1 MTNSSICS
9 RCSESFRIHGCLNSC
24 KPRTDQRGS
33 CSIQRCF
40 VLHGVRGQEKVR
52 FLMAALHC
60 DQFRGRPSFWWRPF
74 VFCAAICDENWYVL
88 RKSFITWTK
97 KTHLKT
103 SSPLNNSGGGWHAPV
118 LHWLWVSK
126 NIMLFHCAFEVTNT
140 FPDEWCQMSHLPKQN
155 VYNSNVVPQMS
166 QPQKNLNDLKH
177 YIQQSLQTMIH
188 FKIIQVPFL
197 FWSPLEATSIFLAS
211 FLKKPAMPPAT
222 WTDGCHGLS
231 SSEEWWLL
239 KCESAPMLLPD
250 KPALDIWEAELPAP
264 ELPERV
270 EFAWERHQSK

>member
-1 MTNSSICS
+1 MGWEVRK
-9 RCSESFRIHGCLNSC
+9 RCG
-24 KPRTDQRGS
+24 
-33 CSIQRCF
+33 
-40 VLHGVRGQEKVR
+40 
-52 FLMAALHC
+52 
-60 DQFRGRPSFWWRPF
+60 FWWRLCIVISFEDDRHSGEGLLFFAQLSVMKIDMFWGSPSS
-74 VFCAAICDENWYVL
+74 L
-88 RKSFITWTK
+88 GQKKS
-97 KTHLKT
+97 HLKT

>member
-1 MTNSSICS
+1 MQASNWSKRKLQHTEVFCTAWGERSGKGAVSDGGFALWSVS
-9 RCSESFRIHGCLNSC
+9 RTTVILVKAF
-24 KPRTDQRGS
+24 
-33 CSIQRCF
+33 CF
-40 VLHGVRGQEKVR
+40 LRSYLWWKLKCFEEVLHH
-52 FLMAALHC
+52 L
-60 DQFRGRPSFWWRPF
+60 D
-74 VFCAAICDENWYVL
+74 
-88 RKSFITWTK
+88 K
-97 KTHLKT
+97 KNLKT